1 MMIKKLVNLNFISL
15 SFNNILNLVFPS
27 FLFFILILSNHN
39 ILSSE
44 IAINASILILLTKSL
59 SANQRNI
66 ILSSENIKMLDKF
79 ILFRL
84 ELIIFILI
92 LTLILNYFFISVN
105 EINIIFIF
113 IFCSQ
118 WINEICLVKNELI
131 GNKKINNL
139 FFFINIFFFSVICV
153 FSFFLYNYL
162 FFVLL
167 TYFINIIIFST
178 IFLKNQK
185 LFNIFYDLKK
195 IYLNLIK
202 YFSTNFFLSGFAI
215 NLANLVWR
223 ISIVWIVGKNHASI
237 FFAIFSLGSFPG
249 SIFSSSF
256 GVTMVKKKINHLYLI
271 VFFIIYIFLLILF
284 YFLLLT
290 NFSNFVLKDFFDLN
304 FLVYITA
311 FTFIGSI
318 ITLYS
323 LYNRQLYIDSD
334 PNFENNIF
342 KKDIFLS
349 IFISLIPISLYL
361 IGGANWIGFSY
372 FVLAI
377 TSYIFYIR

>member
-1 MMIKKLVNLNFISL
+1 MIKKLLNLNFISL
-15 SFNNILNLVFPS
+15 SFNNVLNLVFPS

-44 IAINASILILLTKSL
+44 VAINTSILTLLTKSL

-66 ILSSENIKMLDKF
+66 VLTSENIKMLDKF
-79 ILFRL
+79 IIFRL

-92 LTLILNYFFISVN
+92 LTLILNFFFISVN

-131 GNKKINNL
+131 GNKKINNF
-139 FFFINIFFFSVICV
+139 FFFINILFFSGICF

-162 FFVLL
+162 LFVLL
-167 TYFINIIIFST
+167 AYFIHITIFSL
-178 IFLKNQK
+178 IFLKNKK
-185 LFNIFYDLKK
+185 LSNIFFDSKK

-202 YFSTNFFLSGFAI
+202 YFRTNFFLSGFAL
-215 NLANLVWR
+215 NLANLIWR
-223 ISIVWIVGKNHASI
+223 ISIISVLGKNYASI

-249 SIFSSSF
+249 TIFSSSF

-284 YFLLLT
+284 YLLLST
-290 NFSNFVLKDFFDLN
+290 NFSNFFSKDFFDLN
-304 FLVYITA
+304 FLVYIA
-311 FTFIGSI
+311 VFTFIGSI

-361 IGGANWIGFSY
+361 IGGTNWIGFSY
-372 FVLAI
+372 FILAI

>member
-1 MMIKKLVNLNFISL
+1 
-15 SFNNILNLVFPS
+15 
-27 FLFFILILSNHN
+27 
-39 ILSSE
+39 
-44 IAINASILILLTKSL
+44 
-59 SANQRNI
+59 
-66 ILSSENIKMLDKF
+66 MLDNF

-113 IFCSQ
+113 IYCSQ
-118 WINEICLVKNELI
+118 WVNEICLVKNELI
-131 GNKKINNL
+131 GNKKINKI
-139 FFFINIFFFSVICV
+139 FFFINILFFCGICF

-162 FFVLL
+162 LFVLL
-167 TYFINIIIFST
+167 AYFIHITIFSL
-178 IFLKNQK
+178 IFLKKKK
-185 LFNIFYDLKK
+185 LFNIFFDLKK

-202 YFSTNFFLSGFAI
+202 YIRTNFFLSGFAL
-215 NLANLVWR
+215 NLANLIWR
-223 ISIVWIVGKNHASI
+223 ISIIWILGKNYASI

-271 VFFIIYIFLLILF
+271 VFFIIYIFLLLLF

-304 FLVYITA
+304 FLVYIA
-311 FTFIGSI
+311 VFTFIGSI